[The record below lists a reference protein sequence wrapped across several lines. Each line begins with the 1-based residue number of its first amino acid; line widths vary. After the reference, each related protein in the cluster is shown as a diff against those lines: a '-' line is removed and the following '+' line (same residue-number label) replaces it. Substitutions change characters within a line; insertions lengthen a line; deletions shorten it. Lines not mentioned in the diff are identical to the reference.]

1 MFFTTIKR
9 IIKKNRLTRLTKN
22 NMKERNMTYK
32 QFIGAKGEESAV
44 KLLEDNGFTILKRNY
59 SVHNVGEIDI
69 IAGKAGEIHIV
80 EVRTRLN
87 AGYYPDSVESVAG
100 AKRKRIVRTAEHFI
114 MENELYDKNIVF
126 EICMV
131 THDRHGHIERT
142 ELVPF

>member
-1 MFFTTIKR
+1 
-9 IIKKNRLTRLTKN
+9 
-22 NMKERNMTYK
+22 MTYR
-32 QFIGAKGEESAV
+32 QFIGAKGEDSAV

-69 IAGKAGEIHIV
+69 IAGKGRDIHIV

-87 AGYYPDSVESVAG
+87 SGYYPDSVESVAG
-100 AKRKRIVRTAEHFI
+100 AKRRWIVKTAEHFI
-114 MENELYDKNIVF
+114 MANDLYDRNIVF

-131 THDRHGHIERT
+131 THDRRGNIERT

>member
-1 MFFTTIKR
+1 
-9 IIKKNRLTRLTKN
+9 
-22 NMKERNMTYK
+22 MTYK

-87 AGYYPDSVESVAG
+87 AGYYPDSVE
-100 AKRKRIVRTAEHFI
+100 EHFI
-114 MENELYDKNIVF
+114 MENDLYDRNIVF

>member
-1 MFFTTIKR
+1 
-9 IIKKNRLTRLTKN
+9 
-22 NMKERNMTYK
+22 MTYK

-87 AGYYPDSVESVAG
+87 VGYYPDSVESVAG

-114 MENELYDKNIVF
+114 MENDLYDRNIVF
-126 EICMV
+126 EVIRV
-131 THDRHGHIERT
+131 THDAKGNIIRIDF
-142 ELVPF
+142 VPF

>member
-1 MFFTTIKR
+1 
-9 IIKKNRLTRLTKN
+9 
-22 NMKERNMTYK
+22 MKERKMTYR

-69 IAGKAGEIHIV
+69 IAGKGQDIHIV

-100 AKRKRIVRTAEHFI
+100 AKRKRIMRTAEHFI
-114 MENELYDKNIVF
+114 MANDLYDRNIVF

-131 THDRHGHIERT
+131 THDRRGNIERT